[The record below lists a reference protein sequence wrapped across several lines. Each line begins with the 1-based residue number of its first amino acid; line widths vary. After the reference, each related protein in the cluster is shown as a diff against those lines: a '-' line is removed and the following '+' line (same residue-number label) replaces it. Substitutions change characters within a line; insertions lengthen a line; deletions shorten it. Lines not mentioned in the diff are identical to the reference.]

1 MEVSMNP
8 NLTFRE
14 IFAEF
19 LALLLYSFFEGYTIL
34 MGVNSLTT
42 IIGTATV
49 AASIFTI
56 MYWMKRGYSAC
67 HFNPIIT
74 IAMLLEKKIA
84 VTKAGIYM
92 LAQILG
98 SYVGALM
105 LLFFVPTN
113 FEEMAN
119 EGNAA
124 VGCPHLNKDFSPAA
138 GMIVEL
144 VGGMVLTLVYLCIF
158 TNPKLQTYTPCVAS
172 VYGMFKLGASLVTGA
187 ALDPFRYFG
196 PALVS
201 LNLGDFYVYLF
212 PPLLGA
218 ILSVFLFRFLMKGTE
233 KNDDDD
239 DAESKMDL
247 VENDDV
253 EIEEE
258 KIKAE

>member
-1 MEVSMNP
+1 MEVSSNP

-19 LALLLYSFFEGYTIL
+19 LALLMYSFFEGYTIL
-34 MGVNSLTT
+34 MSVNSLTT
-42 IIGTATV
+42 VIGISTV
-49 AASIFTI
+49 SGSVFTI
-56 MYWMKRGYSAC
+56 MYWMKRGFSAC

-84 VTKAGIYM
+84 ITKAGIYM

-119 EGNAA
+119 EGNAL
-124 VGCPHLNKDFSPAA
+124 VGCPHLNDDFSPIA

-144 VGGMVLTLVYLCIF
+144 LGGMVLTLVYLVIF
-158 TNPKLQTYTPCVAS
+158 TNPKLDTYTPCIAS
-172 VYGMFKLGASLVTGA
+172 VYSAFKLAASIVTGA

-196 PALVS
+196 PALVA

-218 ILSVFLFRFLMKGTE
+218 VLAVFLFRFLIKGTD
-233 KNDDDD
+233 KDSDDDT
-239 DAESKMDL
+239 ESRMDL

-253 EIEEE
+253 EVEEE